1 MTIQRNQ
8 KTPIMHRS
16 VVHNGVAYFGGVIAG
31 DCSVGMKEQTQQV
44 TERLDELLAAAGT
57 DKTRILSAMLYITD
71 MGMKGEMNEAWTAWI
86 PENDLPVR
94 ATIGVADLGTNV
106 LIEVVIA
113 AAV

>member
-31 DCSVGMKEQTQQV
+31 DCSVGMKDQTRQV
-44 TERLDELLAAAGT
+44 TDRLDELLASAGT

-71 MGMKGEMNEAWTAWI
+71 MGMKGEMNEAWTSWLAE
-86 PENDLPVR
+86 ENLPVR
-94 ATIGVADLGTNV
+94 ATIGVANLGENV
-106 LIEVVIA
+106 FIEVVIT